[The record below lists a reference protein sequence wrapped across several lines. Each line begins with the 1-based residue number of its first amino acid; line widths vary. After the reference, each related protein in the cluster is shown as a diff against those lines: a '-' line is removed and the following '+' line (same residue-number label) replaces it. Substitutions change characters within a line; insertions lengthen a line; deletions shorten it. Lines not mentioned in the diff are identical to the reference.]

1 MTSLGFYMF
10 LALGAA
16 CGGFVNGLAGFGTAL
31 FSLGF
36 WLHIMPPLQA
46 VAITLA
52 VSISTGAQGVW
63 VVRKAIRANPR
74 RLLWFLVPGIFGVPV
89 GVASLSYLDATI
101 LKLVIGVISIIYGLF
116 FLAQGS
122 LPRVT
127 RSIPAADALVGFIS
141 GVFGGAAS
149 LSGALMM
156 MWNAVRDWE
165 KAEIRAVLQP
175 FNFIILSL
183 GTLMLAFNGA
193 YDTQTLSYLAIAIP
207 VALLSAQAGI
217 ALFRRMQ
224 SDAFRRLLIVMM
236 LISGCVLVLRNLV

>member
-1 MTSLGFYMF
+1 MMSGFYIF

-16 CGGFVNGLAGFGTAL
+16 CGGFINGLAGFGTAL
-31 FSLGF
+31 FALGF
-36 WLHIMPPLQA
+36 WLHIMPPVQA

-52 VSISTGAQGVW
+52 VSITVGVQGVW
-63 VVRKAIRANPR
+63 VVRTAIRNNYR
-74 RLLWFLVPGIFGVPV
+74 RLLWFLIPGILGVPI
-89 GVASLSYLDATI
+89 GVASLTYLDATI

-116 FLAQGS
+116 FLAQRS
-122 LPRVT
+122 LPRVAW
-127 RSIPAADALVGFIS
+127 SMPAADALVGFIS
-141 GVFGGAAS
+141 GIFGGAAS

-175 FNFIILSL
+175 FNFVVLSL
-183 GTLMLAFNGA
+183 GTAMLAFNGA
-193 YDTQTLSYLAIAIP
+193 YDIQTLSYLAVAIP

-224 SDAFRRLLIVMM
+224 NDAFRRLLIIMM
-236 LISGCVLVLRNLV
+236 LMSGCVLVLRNLA

>member
-1 MTSLGFYMF
+1 MISSFYLF

-16 CGGFVNGLAGFGTAL
+16 CGGFVNGLAGFGTAI
-31 FSLGF
+31 FALGF
-36 WLHIMPPLQA
+36 WLHIMPPMQA

-52 VSISTGAQGVW
+52 VSITTGAQGVW

-74 RLLWFLVPGIFGVPV
+74 RLLWFLLPGICGVPI
-89 GVASLSYLDATI
+89 GVASLSYLDASI
-101 LKLVIGVISIIYGLF
+101 LKLVIGMISIVYGLF
-116 FLAQGS
+116 FLAQRS

-127 RSIPAADALVGFIS
+127 RSMPAADALIGFIS
-141 GVFGGAAS
+141 GIFGGAAS

-156 MWNAVRDWE
+156 MWNAVRDWQ

-175 FNFIILSL
+175 FNFVVLSC
-183 GTLMLAFNGA
+183 GTAMMAMNGA
-193 YDTQTLSYLAIAIP
+193 YDIQTLSYLALAIP

-236 LISGCVLVLRNLV
+236 LISGCVLVIRNIV

>member
-1 MTSLGFYMF
+1 MMSGFYIF

-16 CGGFVNGLAGFGTAL
+16 CGGFINGLAGFGTAL
-31 FSLGF
+31 FALGF
-36 WLHIMPPLQA
+36 WLHIMPPVQA

-52 VSISTGAQGVW
+52 VSITVGVQGVW
-63 VVRKAIRANPR
+63 VVRTAIRNNYR
-74 RLLWFLVPGIFGVPV
+74 RLLWFLIPGILGVPI
-89 GVASLSYLDATI
+89 GVASLTYLDATI

-116 FLAQGS
+116 FLAQRS

-127 RSIPAADALVGFIS
+127 WSMPAADALVGFIS
-141 GVFGGAAS
+141 GIFGGAAS

-175 FNFIILSL
+175 FNFVVLSL
-183 GTLMLAFNGA
+183 GTAMLAFNGA
-193 YDTQTLSYLAIAIP
+193 YDIQTLSYLAVAIP

-224 SDAFRRLLIVMM
+224 NDAFRRLLIIMM
-236 LISGCVLVLRNLV
+236 LMSGCVLVLRNLA

>member
-1 MTSLGFYMF
+1 MISGFYMF

-31 FSLGF
+31 FALGF

-46 VAITLA
+46 VAIALA
-52 VSISTGAQGVW
+52 VSITTGAQGVW

-74 RLLWFLVPGIFGVPV
+74 RLLWFLLPGICGVPV
-89 GVASLSYLDATI
+89 GVASLSYLDASL
-101 LKLVIGVISIIYGLF
+101 LKLCIGIISIVYALF
-116 FLAQGS
+116 FLAQRS

-127 RSIPAADALVGFIS
+127 RSMPLADALVGFIS

-149 LSGALMM
+149 LSGAVMM
-156 MWNAVRDWE
+156 MWNAVRDWQ
-165 KAEIRAVLQP
+165 KAEIRAVVQP
-175 FNFIILSL
+175 FNFIVLSF
-183 GTLMLAFNGA
+183 GTIMLAINGA
-193 YDTQTLSYLAIAIP
+193 YDAQTVSYLIVAIP

-224 SDAFRRLLIVMM
+224 SDAFRRLLIIMM
-236 LISGCVLVLRNLV
+236 LISGCVLVLRNLA

>member
-1 MTSLGFYMF
+1 MMSTGFYIF

-31 FSLGF
+31 FALGF
-36 WLHIMPPLQA
+36 WLHIMPPMQA
-46 VAITLA
+46 VAIALA
-52 VSISTGAQGVW
+52 VSISTGVQGVW
-63 VVRKAIRANPR
+63 VVRKAIRANPG
-74 RLLWFLVPGIFGVPV
+74 RLIWFLIPGIFGVPV

-101 LKLVIGVISIIYGLF
+101 LKLVIGVISIIYALF
-116 FLAQGS
+116 FLAQRS

-127 RSIPAADALVGFIS
+127 RSMPVADALVGFIS

-193 YDTQTLSYLAIAIP
+193 YNTQTLSYLAIAIP

-236 LISGCVLVLRNLV
+236 LISGCVLVFRNLV

>member
-1 MTSLGFYMF
+1 MTAFGFYVF
-10 LALGAA
+10 LTLGAA

-31 FSLGF
+31 FALGF
-36 WLHIMPPLQA
+36 WLHIMPPMQA

-63 VVRKAIRANPR
+63 VMRKAIRANPK
-74 RLLWFLVPGIFGVPV
+74 RLLWFLIPGIFGVPV
-89 GVASLSYLDATI
+89 GIASLSYLDAGI
-101 LKLVIGVISIIYGLF
+101 LKLVIGVISIVYGLF
-116 FLAQGS
+116 FLAQSS

-127 RSIPAADALVGFIS
+127 RSMPIADALIGFIS

-149 LSGALMM
+149 LSGAVMM

-175 FNFIILSL
+175 FNFIVLSL
-183 GTLMLAFNGA
+183 GATMMAFNGA
-193 YDTQTLSYLAIAIP
+193 YDTQTLSYLLVAVP

-217 ALFRRMQ
+217 ALFKRMP
-224 SDAFRRLLIVMM
+224 SDAFRRLLIIMM